1 MTAKFVVS
9 HVPTPADGGPTTGN
23 QSWVAAAQ
31 MLIERA
37 DKTDGVAPL
46 SEQFL
51 LHLAE
56 NEAWVATAESQAR
69 EPHKSAALIGFVTY
83 NGETAELV
91 VDPDSR
97 RQGVATAL
105 LDAADAH
112 TGTADNNGLGIPVW
126 AHGNLPAAQQL
137 AQKRRMSA
145 TRQLL
150 VLGRPLVASGAL
162 DSSTGNSGVETAV
175 FPLGF
180 ELLDLTA
187 SRLVHPDTDA
197 QWLTVN
203 NQAFSWHPEQGGWTA
218 DRLAAAQTPDWFDPH
233 GVLLLWH
240 GEELAGFHW
249 LKIPDQPVPAGQREG
264 EVYVIGIADNYRGQ
278 HLSRPL
284 MTAGLEHLREHGCDR
299 VILYVEADNEAAVS
313 LYRSLGF
320 TVQEQHYLYS

>member
-9 HVPTPADGGPTTGN
+9 HVPSAAPASATGGPTTGN
-23 QSWVAAAQ
+23 QDWVVAAQ
-31 MLIERA
+31 MLIDRA
-37 DKTDGVAPL
+37 EKADGVAPL

-56 NEAWVATAESQAR
+56 NEAWIATVGSGQLVGLAT
-69 EPHKSAALIGFVTY
+69 FD
-83 NGETAELV
+83 GETAELV
-91 VDPDSR
+91 VDPHSR

-105 LDAADAH
+105 LEAM
-112 TGTADNNGLGIPVW
+112 GTRTPVW
-126 AHGNLPAAQQL
+126 AHGNLPAAQHL
-137 AQKRRMSA
+137 ATKRGMSA

-150 VLGRPLVASGAL
+150 VLGRSLISSAGL
-162 DSSTGNSGVETAV
+162 DHSTGNSGNSDVDTAA

-218 DRLAAAQTPDWFDPH
+218 DRLAAAQTPGWFDPH

-249 LKIPDQPVPAGQREG
+249 LKIPKQPAPLGHREG

-284 MTAGLEHLREHGCDR
+284 LAAGLNHLREHGCDR
-299 VILYVEADNEAAVS
+299 VILYVEADNETAVS

-320 TVQEQHYLYS
+320 AVQEQHYLYG